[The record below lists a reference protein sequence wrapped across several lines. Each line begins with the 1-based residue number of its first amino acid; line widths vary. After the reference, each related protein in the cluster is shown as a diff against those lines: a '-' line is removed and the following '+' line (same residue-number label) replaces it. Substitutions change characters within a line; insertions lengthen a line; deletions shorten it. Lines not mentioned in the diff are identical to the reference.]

1 MKIHSSL
8 VQLTPYI
15 SMFIERILKSD
26 PMLQVEVDKN
36 QDTKRYVAIKKVFPL
51 LHLKHGNIVKYPII
65 LWLNGEDLK
74 TVVTLDCS
82 TF

>member
-1 MKIHSSL
+1 MKMQSSL
-8 VQLTPYI
+8 VQLTHYI
-15 SMFIERILKSD
+15 SMFIEKILKSD

-65 LWLNGEDLK
+65 LWLNGEDLNI
-74 TVVTLDCS
+74 VVTLDCS